1 MKNKCTFLSKKIS
14 AILLFILIITIVL
27 LYFLIHK
34 FYTHEKWQ
42 SSQIAELSK
51 QMNTLKSDNSVELPR
66 VIQDGDS
73 QSFYQKLQAGLP
85 VNIII
90 IGDSIGSGAGS
101 SDASHTWMSLLA
113 DYLKETY
120 NSDITLTNISMGGN
134 ASYAGYVRALSLD
147 NNIEYD
153 LVIFCYGQNDSPD
166 DFGLYYE
173 SMIRAV
179 KKRWSNCS
187 MISILESSQRSYTEK
202 METIKTLADYY
213 GILVADTIKPF
224 TDGSNG
230 EYDDLTRDTVH
241 PNDEG
246 QAVYAEVIEKII
258 DNEVKLSP
266 INLEADSFEN
276 FIWFGKD
283 SFEREGNVF
292 TLKTDPENPISG
304 IMGID
309 YTFVSGENTCTITID
324 DILYSAPEIA
334 FNYDFSQRHIMI
346 VNPDINTPVTVNN
359 KVEISFQTEQ
369 QADGFYGICFSG
381 GSENDS

>member
-120 NSDITLTNISMGGN
+120 NSDAALTNISMG
-134 ASYAGYVRALSLD
+134 
-147 NNIEYD
+147 
-153 LVIFCYGQNDSPD
+153 
-166 DFGLYYE
+166 
-173 SMIRAV
+173 
-179 KKRWSNCS
+179 
-187 MISILESSQRSYTEK
+187 
-202 METIKTLADYY
+202 
-213 GILVADTIKPF
+213 
-224 TDGSNG
+224 
-230 EYDDLTRDTVH
+230 
-241 PNDEG
+241 
-246 QAVYAEVIEKII
+246 
-258 DNEVKLSP
+258 
-266 INLEADSFEN
+266 
-276 FIWFGKD
+276 
-283 SFEREGNVF
+283 
-292 TLKTDPENPISG
+292 
-304 IMGID
+304 
-309 YTFVSGENTCTITID
+309 
-324 DILYSAPEIA
+324 
-334 FNYDFSQRHIMI
+334 
-346 VNPDINTPVTVNN
+346 
-359 KVEISFQTEQ
+359 
-369 QADGFYGICFSG
+369 
-381 GSENDS
+381 

>member
-51 QMNTLKSDNSVELPR
+51 QMNTLKSDNSVELPQ

-202 METIKTLADYY
+202 M
-213 GILVADTIKPF
+213 
-224 TDGSNG
+224 
-230 EYDDLTRDTVH
+230 
-241 PNDEG
+241 
-246 QAVYAEVIEKII
+246 
-258 DNEVKLSP
+258 
-266 INLEADSFEN
+266 
-276 FIWFGKD
+276 
-283 SFEREGNVF
+283 
-292 TLKTDPENPISG
+292 
-304 IMGID
+304 
-309 YTFVSGENTCTITID
+309 
-324 DILYSAPEIA
+324 
-334 FNYDFSQRHIMI
+334 
-346 VNPDINTPVTVNN
+346 
-359 KVEISFQTEQ
+359 
-369 QADGFYGICFSG
+369 
-381 GSENDS
+381 

>member
-14 AILLFILIITIVL
+14 AILLFILMFTIVL

-66 VIQDGDS
+66 VIQDEDS

-90 IGDSIGSGAGS
+90 IGDSIGLGAGS

-120 NSDITLTNISMGGN
+120 NSNIMLTNI
-134 ASYAGYVRALSLD
+134 
-147 NNIEYD
+147 
-153 LVIFCYGQNDSPD
+153 
-166 DFGLYYE
+166 

-179 KKRWSNCS
+179 KKRWPNCS

-292 TLKTDPENPISG
+292 ILKTDPENPISG

-324 DILYSAPEIA
+324 DILYSAPEIT